1 MAPFGIDIPSVA
13 DFTKALNSQAA
24 SSTGEATATKSGGI
38 TASGWRTRLKP
49 ASFRGVPFHVEQDE
63 TEGGRRAATHEFPG
77 RDTPYTEDLG
87 RKASTVTVEG
97 YVIGAD
103 YMAAR
108 DALMTACNA
117 EGPGALITPWMP
129 ERKMVCTAMRK
140 RESAKEGGLCRF
152 SLTFVEAG
160 EESAPSGAA
169 LPGVQAETRADDLM
183 TVLGGVLDGKVR
195 LSGLPLPVAADT
207 LAAMRS
213 FAAQVS
219 ASAALLRFGADIP
232 GALAALADL
241 TPAALTGLAP
251 SWLMAPFFQLS
262 GAWSAVSRLFAGSS
276 SGSLSGSLSG
286 STAGA
291 GQLSSRVSALLALAA
306 SAPTAGTAPSA
317 GTVRTAQ
324 AENRAALAQYQRAA
338 AVAEAARTAALV
350 RPASRQDAAALR
362 VQVIDAIDAAME
374 TTPDPT
380 AYAALAD
387 LRTSTVRALAESA
400 GAAPEVTTVR
410 SRSVQPSLA
419 LAQRYVV
426 SPGYGADATTAEAEI
441 LARNPVRHPG
451 FVPPGALEVLRAV

>member
-77 RDTPYTEDLG
+77 RDLPYTEDMG
-87 RKASTVTVEG
+87 RKAAAVTVEG
-97 YVIGAD
+97 YVIGTD
-103 YMAAR
+103 YMTAR

-129 ERKMVCTAMRK
+129 ERKVVCTAMRK
-140 RESAKEGGLCRF
+140 RESAKEGGFCRF

-160 EESAPSGAA
+160 EESAPTGAA
-169 LPGVQAETRADDLM
+169 LPGVQAEAKADDLM
-183 TVLGGVLDGKVR
+183 GVLGGVLDGNMR
-195 LSGLPLPVAADT
+195 LSGLPLPVAADA
-207 LAAMRS
+207 LAAMQG
-213 FAAQVS
+213 FAAQVGAS
-219 ASAALLRFGADIP
+219 ASLVRFGADIP
-232 GALAALADL
+232 GALASLADI
-241 TPAALTGLAP
+241 TPAELAGLAP
-251 SWLMAPFFQLS
+251 SGLLAPFFQLS
-262 GAWSAVSRLFAGSS
+262 GAWSAVSRLFSSTSGSASIS
-276 SGSLSGSLSG
+276 SG
-286 STAGA
+286 GA
-291 GQLSSRVSALLALAA
+291 GQLTPRVPALLDLAA
-306 SAPTAGTAPSA
+306 TAPTASATAGA

-324 AENRAALAQYQRAA
+324 AQNRAALAQYQRAA
-338 AVAEAARTAALV
+338 AVTEAARTAALV
-350 RPASRQDAAALR
+350 RPASRQEAAALR
-362 VQVIDAIDAAME
+362 AEVIAAIDTAME

-387 LRTSTVRALAESA
+387 LRTSTVRALAQSA
-400 GAAPEVTTVR
+400 GAAPEVATVR
-410 SRSVQPSLA
+410 SVAVQPSLA

-426 SPGYGADATTAEAEI
+426 SPGYGADATQAETEL
-441 LARNPVRHPG
+441 LARNSVRHPG